1 MSEFIG
7 KFVCYD
13 QADGGFCW
21 GRIKDEAVVNTI
33 HGEKEVFILTDRYVR
48 YARTKDLRNFRRFYP
63 MAQQVTPRT
72 ASSPGSVEEG
82 DEVFME
88 TRKVRGDSTLRKEM
102 IDLEN
107 DVIDLEDVLG
117 AVDDETLFK
126 AVLDARAG
134 AKVTGKTAIEVGLNS
149 LLSDDGL
156 SVTARDV
163 LRKRLGME

>member
-48 YARTKDLRNFRRFYP
+48 YARTRDIRDFGRYYP
-63 MAQQVTPRT
+63 NVLAN
-72 ASSPGSVEEG
+72 PGMSRATSKEEG
-82 DEVFME
+82 EEVFME
-88 TRKVRGDSTLRKEM
+88 TRKVRGDTTLRKEM

-107 DVIDLEDVLG
+107 DIIDLDDLVG
-117 AVDDETLFK
+117 AVDDDTLFK
-126 AVLDARAG
+126 AILSAREG
-134 AKVTGKTAIEVGLNS
+134 AKVTGVTALEVGLNS
-149 LLSDDGL
+149 LLSDDSL
-156 SVTARDV
+156 SASAKGV
-163 LRKRLGME
+163 LKRRLGME